1 MSVIY
6 IALPAALVLAAL
18 FLAGFLWA
26 IRDRQ
31 LDDLSTPP
39 VRMLFDDDD
48 DVVTPEKTE
57 QPATAPQKKE

>member
-1 MSVIY
+1 VSVIY

-48 DVVTPEKTE
+48 VVTPDKAE
-57 QPATAPQKKE
+57 QSATAPQKKE

>member
-18 FLAGFLWA
+18 FLAGFLWS

-48 DVVTPEKTE
+48 VVPPQDKDES
-57 QPATAPQKKE
+57 PTAPSKKA

>member
-1 MSVIY
+1 MTVLFIV
-6 IALPAALVLAAL
+6 LPVALVLAAL
-18 FLAGFLWA
+18 FLGGFLWS

-48 DVVTPEKTE
+48 VVPSEKPSE
-57 QPATAPQKKE
+57 AATDSVKKG

>member
-6 IALPAALVLAAL
+6 IALPAALLLAAL

-48 DVVTPEKTE
+48 VVTEKKDEAPTE
-57 QPATAPQKKE
+57 PSKKA

>member
-48 DVVTPEKTE
+48 VVTEKKDEASTE
-57 QPATAPQKKE
+57 PSKKA

>member
-48 DVVTPEKTE
+48 VVTPDKAE
-57 QPATAPQKKE
+57 QSATAPQKKE

>member
-39 VRMLFDDDD
+39 VRMLYDDD
-48 DVVTPEKTE
+48 DVVTETKDEATTE
-57 QPATAPQKKE
+57 PSKKA